1 MQENNGIY
9 KTTLFHSAWWFCP
22 GTLKPNDDHSLV
34 SILAADICDCTSV
47 QQGSLGNGACEDS
60 GCKGSKM
67 KGKSDYF
74 SNTLFWLKSRG
85 SIYSSRDSV
94 TTVDQAKDDAGLNE

>member
-34 SILAADICDCTSV
+34 SILAADICDCTK
-47 QQGSLGNGACEDS
+47 SLIGENFKILSLKHFVKFEIQVNQP
-60 GCKGSKM
+60 
-67 KGKSDYF
+67 F
-74 SNTLFWLKSRG
+74 SATPWAPY
-85 SIYSSRDSV
+85 SIHILV
-94 TTVDQAKDDAGLNE
+94 TALAFE